1 MTTADVCSIEGC
13 NEPSKSRGWCQPHY
27 MRWWYSGDTDPA
39 TPLVKRAKGRACSVE
54 GCSRKHRGHGFCEG
68 HLRRYKSTGDP
79 GPAEFEPRRAK
90 GNACDLDGCDRP
102 RYAKGVCE
110 LHHRRMRDFGS
121 YYEVLLLAQW
131 VGDEATYN
139 AVHLRLR
146 AQRGAAKD
154 STCPCGAAAEHWAY
168 VRGDD
173 QSVRY
178 DERGRPYSI
187 DLSRY
192 VALCRTCH
200 RRMDAEATRTRGCSV
215 DGCEGEHKSRGMCS
229 KHYQAARK

>member
-1 MTTADVCSIEGC
+1 MTTCKIEGC
-13 NEPSKSRGWCQPHY
+13 DGPVKTRGWCQAHY
-27 MRWWYSGDTDPA
+27 ARWLRTGDTGPA
-39 TPLVKRAKGRACSVE
+39 DVVRKSPGRACSVA
-54 GCSRKHRGHGFCEG
+54 GCSRKHQGRGYCDG
-68 HLRRYKSTGDP
+68 HLRRVIATGEP
-79 GPAEFEPRRAK
+79 GPAEFEPRKPK
-90 GNACDLDGCDRP
+90 GDRCIVDGCDHL
-102 RYAKGVCE
+102 RYAKDVCDRHYQRLRKYGTLDLPE
-110 LHHRRMRDFGS
+110 REGS
-121 YYEVLLLAQW
+121 
-131 VGDEATYN
+131 ATYN

-200 RRMDAEATRTRGCSV
+200 RRMDAEATRTHGCSV
-215 DGCEGEHKSRGMCS
+215 PGCDGTHKARGMCNR
-229 KHYQAARK
+229 HYMQALKG

>member
-1 MTTADVCSIEGC
+1 MVR
-13 NEPSKSRGWCQPHY
+13 KSP
-27 MRWWYSGDTDPA
+27 
-39 TPLVKRAKGRACSVE
+39 GRACSVA
-54 GCSRKHRGHGFCEG
+54 GCSRKHQGRGYCDG
-68 HLRRYKSTGDP
+68 HLRRVIATGEP
-79 GPAEFEPRRAK
+79 GPAEFEPRKPK
-90 GNACDLDGCDRP
+90 GDRCIVDGCDHL
-102 RYAKGVCE
+102 RYAKDVCDRHYQRLRKYGTLDLPE
-110 LHHRRMRDFGS
+110 REGS
-121 YYEVLLLAQW
+121 
-131 VGDEATYN
+131 ATYN
-139 AVHLRLR
+139 AVHLRIR
-146 AQRGAAKD
+146 AQRGPAKD
-154 STCPCGAAAEHWAY
+154 NTCPCGAAAEHWAY

>member
-1 MTTADVCSIEGC
+1 MTTCKIEGC
-13 NEPSKSRGWCQPHY
+13 NGPVKTRGWCQAHY
-27 MRWWYSGDTDPA
+27 ARWLRTGDTGPA
-39 TPLVKRAKGRACSVE
+39 DVVRKSPGRACSVE
-54 GCSRKHRGHGFCEG
+54 GCGRKHVGHGFCEG

-79 GPAEFEPRRAK
+79 GPAEFEPRKPK
-90 GNACDLDGCDRP
+90 GDRCIVDGCDHL
-102 RYAKGVCE
+102 RYAKDVCDRHYQRLRKYGTLDLPE
-110 LHHRRMRDFGS
+110 REG
-121 YYEVLLLAQW
+121 A
-131 VGDEATYN
+131 ATYN
-139 AVHLRLR
+139 AVHLRIR
-146 AQRGAAKD
+146 AQRGPAKD
-154 STCPCGAAAEHWAY
+154 NTCPCGAAAEHWAY

>member
-1 MTTADVCSIEGC
+1 MTTCKIEGC
-13 NEPSKSRGWCQPHY
+13 DGPVKTRGWCQAHY
-27 MRWWYSGDTDPA
+27 ARWLRTGDTGPA
-39 TPLVKRAKGRACSVE
+39 DVVRKSPGRACSVA
-54 GCSRKHRGHGFCEG
+54 GCSRKHQGRGYCDG
-68 HLRRYKSTGDP
+68 HLRRVIATGEP
-79 GPAEFEPRRAK
+79 GPAEFEPRKPK
-90 GNACDLDGCDRP
+90 GDRCIVDGCDHL
-102 RYAKGVCE
+102 RYAKDVCDRHYQRLRKYGTLDLPE
-110 LHHRRMRDFGS
+110 REG
-121 YYEVLLLAQW
+121 A
-131 VGDEATYN
+131 ATYN

-146 AQRGAAKD
+146 ARRGPAKD

-178 DERGRPYSI
+178 DEQGRPYST

-215 DGCEGEHKSRGMCS
+215 YGCEGEHKARGMCS

>member
-1 MTTADVCSIEGC
+1 MTTCKIEGC
-13 NEPSKSRGWCQPHY
+13 DGPVKTRGWCQAHY
-27 MRWWYSGDTDPA
+27 ARWLRTGDTGPA
-39 TPLVKRAKGRACSVE
+39 DVVRKSPGRACSVE
-54 GCSRKHRGHGFCEG
+54 GCGRKHVGHGFCEG

-79 GPAEFEPRRAK
+79 GPAEFEPRKPK
-90 GNACDLDGCDRP
+90 GDRCIVDGCDHL
-102 RYAKGVCE
+102 RYAKDVCDRHYQRLRKYGTLDLPE
-110 LHHRRMRDFGS
+110 REG
-121 YYEVLLLAQW
+121 A
-131 VGDEATYN
+131 ATYN
-139 AVHLRLR
+139 AVHLRIR

-178 DERGRPYSI
+178 DEQGRPYST

-192 VALCRTCH
+192 EALCRTCH
-200 RRMDAEATRTRGCSV
+200 RRMDAEATRTPGCSV
-215 DGCEGEHKSRGMCS
+215 PGCDGTHKARGMCS

>member
-1 MTTADVCSIEGC
+1 MTTCKIEGC
-13 NEPSKSRGWCQPHY
+13 DGPVKTRGWCQAHY
-27 MRWWYSGDTDPA
+27 ARWLRTGDTGPA
-39 TPLVKRAKGRACSVE
+39 DVVRKSPGRACSVA
-54 GCSRKHRGHGFCEG
+54 GCSRKHQGRGYCDG
-68 HLRRYKSTGDP
+68 HLRRVIATGEP
-79 GPAEFEPRRAK
+79 GPAEFEPRKPK
-90 GNACDLDGCDRP
+90 GDRCIVDGCDHL
-102 RYAKGVCE
+102 RYAKDVCDRHYQRLRKYGTLDLPE
-110 LHHRRMRDFGS
+110 REG
-121 YYEVLLLAQW
+121 A
-131 VGDEATYN
+131 ATYN
-139 AVHLRLR
+139 AVHLRIR
-146 AQRGAAKD
+146 AQRGPAKD
-154 STCPCGAAAEHWAY
+154 NTCPCGAAAEHWAY